1 MIKKIKSKMKVID
14 WNKVEWSKIF
24 GAISNMKEL
33 KGPQYN
39 FMKADIAE
47 HALEKYSNGQLKY
60 VGNVSIGKD
69 FVGIDGLNY
78 EMKCKN
84 NLIKKRSYQT
94 SQIILKN
101 FHTNNTGLPP
111 KTFDKMIAVD
121 TEQNTV
127 LLCDWETIDM
137 TVNDATVSC
146 TLNEKKCDALAI
158 NVTPKIKPMQFIE
171 EYQKFVKK
179 II

>member
-1 MIKKIKSKMKVID
+1 MKIINWDKVD
-14 WNKVEWSKIF
+14 WSKIF

-47 HALEKYSNGQLKY
+47 HALEKYSNGQLTY
-60 VGNVSIGKD
+60 VGNVCIGKD
-69 FVGIDGLNY
+69 FEGIDGLRY
-78 EMKCKN
+78 EMKTKDG
-84 NLIKKRSYQT
+84 LIQKTTYKTKS
-94 SQIILKN
+94 IILKN

-121 TEQNTV
+121 TKQNTV

-137 TVNDATVSC
+137 TVNDADVSC
-146 TLNEKKCDALAI
+146 TLNEQNCDTLVTNVIPQKKS
-158 NVTPKIKPMQFIE
+158 MQFKE
-171 EYQKFVKK
+171 EYKRFVDS

>member
-1 MIKKIKSKMKVID
+1 MEVINWDKVN
-14 WNKVEWSKIF
+14 WEKIF
-24 GAISNMKEL
+24 GAISNMKEM

-60 VGNVSIGKD
+60 IGNVSIGKD

-78 EMKCKN
+78 EMKCMK
-84 NLIKKRSYQT
+84 NLIKKRSHIT
-94 SQIILKN
+94 ASLILKN
-101 FHTNNTGLPP
+101 FYKNNTGLPP

-127 LLCDWETIDM
+127 LLCDWETLSI
-137 TVNDATVSC
+137 TVNDANVTC
-146 TLNEKKCDALAI
+146 TLNQKKCDALVTNI
-158 NVTPKIKPMQFIE
+158 TPKPKPMQFEE
-171 EYQKFVKK
+171 EYQIFIKK

>member
-1 MIKKIKSKMKVID
+1 MEIN
-14 WNKVEWSKIF
+14 WNKVDWSKIF

-47 HALEKYSNGQLKY
+47 HALQKYSNGQLKY
-60 VGNVSIGKD
+60 IGNISVGKD
-69 FVGIDGLNY
+69 FEGIDGRNY
-78 EMKCKN
+78 EMKCMDG
-84 NLIKKRSYQT
+84 LIQKRTYKTKK
-94 SQIILKN
+94 IILKN

-111 KTFDKMIAVD
+111 KTFDKMIAID
-121 TEQNTV
+121 TKQNTV

-137 TVNDATVSC
+137 EANDATVSC
-146 TLNEKKCDALAI
+146 TLDEKKCNALAT
-158 NVTPKIKPMQFIE
+158 NVPPKTNPMQFKE
-171 EYQKFVKK
+171 EYEKFVSK